1 MSQRSLVAP
10 FSDTEL
16 EAIRADFPALAL
28 KVRGQNLA
36 YLDNAATTQKPASV
50 IEAEAAFYRSQ
61 NANVH
66 RGVHYLSQIATELF
80 EDARETVRRFLNA
93 KSRREIVFT
102 KGCTE
107 SINLVAHSWGATFLK
122 PGDEI
127 VLTQLEHHSNIVPW
141 QLIAQRTG
149 AVLRVWD
156 IDDNCDLTQGGLDAL
171 LSERTKIVALT
182 HIANGTGTINPIK
195 QVIAQ
200 CHAAGAKV
208 LIDGA
213 QAAARTPLD
222 MQLIDADFY
231 ALSAHKLYGPTG
243 VGVLYTRESV
253 LEQMPPYQGGGDMI
267 RTVSFDRTTYNDL
280 PYRFEAGTP
289 NVAGVVAFK
298 QAIEYVQ
305 RLGLDRIFAHE
316 KELADFV
323 VRSLEAQPDVK
334 TIGNPKNR
342 AGIVAFLIEC
352 AHPHDVATIL
362 DSLGVAVRSGHHCN
376 MPLMKRLGINGTT
389 RASFAV
395 YNTKSEVE
403 RLIEGLKKVREIF
416 Q

>member
-1 MSQRSLVAP
+1 MPHRSLVAP

-16 EAIRADFPALAL
+16 EAIRADFPALGL

-36 YLDNAATTQKPASV
+36 YLDNAATTQKPAAV
-50 IEAEAAFYRSQ
+50 IEAEAAFYRTQ

-107 SINLVAHSWGATFLK
+107 SINLVAHSWGAKFLK

-127 VLTQLEHHSNIVPW
+127 VLSQLEHHSNIVPW
-141 QLIAQRTG
+141 QLIAERTG

-156 IDDNCDLTQGGLDAL
+156 IDENCDLMQGGLDEL

-243 VGVLYTRESV
+243 VGVLYVRESV

-289 NVAGVVAFK
+289 NVAGVVAFR

-305 RLGLDRIFAHE
+305 RIGLDRIFAHE
-316 KELADFV
+316 KELTDFAV
-323 VRSLEAQPDVK
+323 QSLNAEPDVK

-362 DSLGVAVRSGHHCN
+362 DSIGVAVRSGHHCN

-389 RASFAV
+389 RASFGV
-395 YNTKSEVE
+395 YNTKTEVE